1 MLTPEQLERR
11 RSSIG
16 ASDVAAILG
25 LDPYRTGLDIWLQ
38 KRGLAEVQDQTE
50 ASLMGH
56 LLEPVVATRY
66 AMVHPDVSLRTSE
79 TIVGNEPYFT
89 ATPDRV
95 ASTHKQEW
103 LVEIKTKSRWT
114 AERFGEAGTDQVPPE
129 ILCQVLWQMACTG
142 MDHCDVAVLVDGRE
156 YREYGV
162 PYDREVAASMQ
173 EQARDWWIRHI
184 VNGQEPAL
192 TGPSAVAYLKEK
204 FSAVQG
210 DVIVATPTEEQ
221 MLHELA
227 QARRAVAQAEQ
238 RVEAAQVAL
247 MARIADAPGLSGS
260 VGKVSWRHQKGRTT
274 TDYKRLVADLAVSED
289 LLAQYTTTGQPIRV
303 FRFTPSKED

>member
-25 LDPYRTGLDIWLQ
+25 LDPYRTGLDIWLE
-38 KRGLAEVQDQTE
+38 KRGLAEPQASSE

-66 AMVHPDVSLRTSE
+66 AMVHPEASLRTCE
-79 TIVGNEPYFT
+79 TIVGNEPFFT

-95 ASTHKQEW
+95 ATTHDKEW

-114 AERFGEAGTDQVPPE
+114 AERFGEPGTDQVPPE

-142 MDHCDVAVLVDGRE
+142 MDYCDVALLIDGRE
-156 YREYGV
+156 YREYSIN
-162 PYDREVAASMQ
+162 YDREVAASMQ
-173 EQARDWWIRHI
+173 TQARDWWMRHI

-204 FSAVQG
+204 FAEVQG
-210 DVIVATPTEEQ
+210 EVIVATPTEEQ
-221 MLHELA
+221 MLDELA
-227 QARRAVAQAEQ
+227 TARRAMAAAEQ

-247 MARIADAPGLSGS
+247 MARIADAPGLTGS
-260 VGKVSWRHQKGRTT
+260 AGKISWRHQKGRTT
-274 TDYKRLVADLAVSED
+274 VDYKRLVADLGVAEEQ
-289 LLAQYTTTGQPIRV
+289 LAQYQTTGSPIRV
-303 FRFTPSKED
+303 FRFTPAKEV